1 MHVHDLL
8 TSGIL
13 KLFLTAADKVTFLG
27 IRNCIILWNRDFWT
41 RWENLHREN
50 WNMDRISRTIR
61 TLFYKPEII
70 YGDESDTVVK
80 NHNSTLFFKGLI
92 SISID
97 VLSASS
103 SYKATYSEVAGYI
116 TISSIPEA
124 VLVVKQRVSTSIR
137 MKLASV
143 YK

>member
-1 MHVHDLL
+1 MIFGLGGKICIVKIETLIVFPEPFEPCF
-8 TSGIL
+8 TNQ
-13 KLFLTAADKVTFLG
+13 KL
-27 IRNCIILWNRDFWT
+27 
-41 RWENLHREN
+41 
-50 WNMDRISRTIR
+50 
-61 TLFYKPEII
+61 I
-70 YGDESDTVVK
+70 YGDESDTVVE

-103 SYKATYSEVAGYI
+103 SYKATYSEVSGYI